1 MKISKKPSGCTYKWK
16 CIYCGKT
23 TRAANEPRGFSV
35 NPECKFGKNGYHKF
49 KKAGN

>member
-1 MKISKKPSGCTYKWK
+1 MEIKNKPSGRTYEWK

-35 NPECKFGKNGYHKF
+35 NPRCERRKDKRHKFIKFGN
-49 KKAGN
+49 